1 MAVQNLEEHPWIVAL
16 DCDSR
21 VTVDEAEKLL
31 AVDDWPGEFSVLEV
45 GPIAYFYFS
54 DCEAAIKFT
63 NEFSDGKVGTSEL
76 ALAPPRTSTARRTRS
91 PHRASPSRHVKSTP

>member
-1 MAVQNLEEHPWIVAL
+1 MAVQNLAEHPWIVAL
-16 DCDSR
+16 DSDSR

-31 AVDDWPGEFSVLEV
+31 RDENWPGEFSILEV

-54 DCEAAIKFT
+54 DGAAAIKFA

-76 ALAPPRTSTARRTRS
+76 ALAPPRTSTARRRRS
-91 PHRASPSRHVKSTP
+91 PHRA